1 MFSVVIFSA
10 LRSWNVFDCVERYNF
25 FAEQIIDNQ
34 IVAAFNYGFA
44 GDKRPYRAIS
54 NETMLIIQENIKEA
68 LGNVSGD
75 IVAQIAAIIP
85 IIPKISNGI

>member
-1 MFSVVIFSA
+1 MA
-10 LRSWNVFDCVERYNF
+10 LR
-25 FAEQIIDNQ
+25 
-34 IVAAFNYGFA
+34 

-54 NETMLIIQENIKEA
+54 NKTMLIIQENIKEA

-75 IVAQIAAIIP
+75 TVAQIAAIIP